1 MTPRDRTVLGIAGL
15 VAVLAGFWFL
25 AIAPRRAESQ
35 RLAGEIT
42 QARQAR
48 DSALA
53 SASAALAAQRGHAS
67 DEAIIA
73 RLGKAV
79 PSDDDTASLLYQLDS
94 AAGRAH
100 VDFRSVRLDGTAAV
114 AAPAPAPA
122 PATATATTPASTT
135 PTASQAAAAPLPP
148 GATIGPAGLSKL
160 PFVLTFEGNFFGLE
174 RFLRRLHSFT
184 SVKGQTISVRGRLLA
199 VDGISLAVSP
209 DGFPKIRASLT
220 VSAFLAP
227 PASATAVAA
236 TAPATAQAT
245 TAPTTAQAPPTTP
258 ATVVGVT
265 G

>member
-122 PATATATTPASTT
+122 PGTATTPASTT

-174 RFLRRLHSFT
+174 KFLRRLHSFT

-199 VDGISLAVSP
+199 VDGISLAASP

-236 TAPATAQAT
+236 TAPVTAQAT
-245 TAPTTAQAPPTTP
+245 PAPTTAQAPPTTP